1 MNTKTLKQRTVALAG
16 STAVSLAV
24 LFASPMPVAAGGTD
38 ILHFTVASSMTN
50 NGVEP
55 GADGTVVASQKKQ
68 GHANNQKLTIAVTG
82 LATNT
87 PYELIAAIDSDTN
100 ATDIGPFTT
109 DAGGNAMLR
118 FASLGNGHGGGKNS
132 SPLPDGLNPV
142 SLIRAVDIVN
152 SNAQAVLT
160 ADLSTPDRLQYLIKR
175 SLTNGGV
182 KATLMVHAT
191 TSQTQFRL
199 FSTGLTTNTDYLLAF
214 NDEVVQTNNSGPKG
228 RLVIGALTDTP
239 PYILDVRSV
248 SLLDT
253 SSNIVLQTEL
263 P

>member
-1 MNTKTLKQRTVALAG
+1 MNAKTLKQRTIALMG
-16 STAVSLAV
+16 STTVSLAMFLATPV
-24 LFASPMPVAAGGTD
+24 PVAAGGTD

-55 GADGTVVASQKKQ
+55 GADGMVVASQKKQ
-68 GHANNQKLTIAVTG
+68 GHANNQKLSIVVTG

-87 PYELIAAIDSDTN
+87 PYELIAAIDNDTN

-109 DAGGNAMLR
+109 DAKGNAILN
-118 FASLGNGHGGGKNS
+118 FASLGNGHGGGKHS
-132 SPLPDGLNPV
+132 SALPDGLNPV

-152 SNAQAVLT
+152 SNAAAVLT
-160 ADLSTPDRLQYLIKR
+160 ADLSAPDRLQYLVKR

-182 KATLMVHAT
+182 KATLMIHAT
-191 TSQTQFRL
+191 TSKTQFRL
-199 FSTGLTTNTDYLLAF
+199 FSTGLATNTDYVLAF

-228 RLVIGALTDTP
+228 RLVINTLAETP

-248 SLLDT
+248 ELRDT
-253 SSNIVLQTEL
+253 SSNVVLQADL